1 MQAIMAE
8 MGKISAALKAAN
20 LKPNYAGVERLE
32 HQMTI
37 LAYQYKTL
45 KEGGPK

>member
-1 MQAIMAE
+1 MQAVMAE
-8 MGKISAALKAAN
+8 MDGISVALRVAN
-20 LKPNYAGVERLE
+20 LEQDYADVERLE

-45 KEGGPK
+45 KEGGQK